1 MENFFM
7 FTIGAHLSINKGFE
21 NIGLEALS
29 IDANTFQF
37 FPRSPRGGKAKP
49 LDLND
54 IEKFK
59 ELRNNSDIDVILA
72 HAPYVI
78 NLASKS
84 EKTRN
89 NAFEIFEDDL
99 DRLSHLPDN
108 LYNFHPGS
116 HVGQGVDVGIDL
128 ISESLNRLISEEQN
142 TIVLLETMAGKGT
155 EIGRSFDELRSIIDK
170 VEISDKIGVCL
181 DTCHVFDAGYDIK
194 DDLDGV
200 LDEFDSV
207 IGFDRLK
214 AIHLNDSKFG
224 LGSHKDRHE
233 KIGLGELGL
242 DAIVDIINHKK
253 LRDLPFYLET
263 PNDVDG
269 YKDEINLLRGLYV
282 E

>member
-1 MENFFM
+1 M